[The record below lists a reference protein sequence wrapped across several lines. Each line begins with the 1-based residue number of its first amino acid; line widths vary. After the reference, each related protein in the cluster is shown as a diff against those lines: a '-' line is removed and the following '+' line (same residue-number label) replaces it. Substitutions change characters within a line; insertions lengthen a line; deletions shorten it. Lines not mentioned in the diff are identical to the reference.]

1 MGISDCRLK
10 GSGTKKIHEDYV
22 LAWSGVKAG
31 QRAVH
36 GVGVILHPDTAKN
49 ILSIENIS
57 ERIVKIQVKEEQE
70 TTSIIQ
76 VYAPTEAYPI
86 EEKENFFEKLD
97 DSISSVPDTDNLVV
111 MGDFNG
117 RVGKRRS
124 PWESYLGPHS
134 DTTKKCSSN
143 GEQLLALCAEHD
155 LWIANTFFQHR
166 ESQTQTWYRW
176 NNLAVSSQIDFV
188 LTRRKHRKT
197 VVDTRAIPNAEL
209 DTDHRP
215 VILITRSKKQE
226 TYKHKKRTQT
236 QTNLRQLQKEEVR
249 QQVET
254 EVTEKLTEI
263 DNSTLTADETWNIFK
278 QTLTEVLE
286 NTCGTKKVG
295 KGKTKQTAWWS
306 EDVKEAVQEKKRAFK
321 EWMKSRKD
329 EDYIKYRRARRHSK
343 RVVREAKDQ
352 SWKQYGEHLTELC
365 KQSIRQFYKSVKA
378 MRVRDEPYDPTTIV
392 NDKDGNPSHASTRS
406 RIGGRST
413 LTNCSTR
420 QTRKT
425 HNTNSNKVTQ
435 M

>member
-1 MGISDCRLK
+1 MGISDYRLK

-70 TTSIIQ
+70 ATSIIQ
-76 VYAPTEAYPI
+76 VYAPTEAYAI

-111 MGDFNG
+111 MGDFN
-117 RVGKRRS
+117 VT
-124 PWESYLGPHS
+124 E
-134 DTTKKCSSN
+134 
-143 GEQLLALCAEHD
+143 E
-155 LWIANTFFQHR
+155 
-166 ESQTQTWYRW
+166 
-176 NNLAVSSQIDFV
+176 
-188 LTRRKHRKT
+188 KHRKT
-197 VVDTRAIPNAEL
+197 VVDTRAIPKAEP
-209 DTDHRP
+209 DTVHRP
-215 VILITRSKKQE
+215 VILITRSEKQE
-226 TYKHKKRTQT
+226 TYKHRKRTQT
-236 QTNLRQLQKEEVR
+236 QINLRQLQKEEVR

-263 DNSTLTADETWNIFK
+263 DNSTLTADETWNTFK

-321 EWMKSRKD
+321 EITKG
-329 EDYIKYRRARRHSK
+329 RRLH
-343 RVVREAKDQ
+343 
-352 SWKQYGEHLTELC
+352 
-365 KQSIRQFYKSVKA
+365 
-378 MRVRDEPYDPTTIV
+378 
-392 NDKDGNPSHASTRS
+392 
-406 RIGGRST
+406 
-413 LTNCSTR
+413 
-420 QTRKT
+420 
-425 HNTNSNKVTQ
+425 
-435 M
+435 